1 MKENEK
7 KAFDFAADVTKQ
19 LITLSTAIITITIT
33 FSKDI
38 VSNFANNPAKNYLL
52 WAWILFIA
60 TVFFGIWTLMALT
73 GSLQPLKKNAKN
85 KKTETETVS
94 NTEQIVE
101 VDCSINTGNIRFP
114 SIIQILCFIVALSF
128 TIVFGFSSLQ
138 NSKAETNTKSLNNT
152 ELKIIRHTE
161 YKIKPDSTVDTLTV
175 KEKATH
181 NTRRC
186 PLAG

>member
-38 VSNFANNPAKNYLL
+38 INFADNSAKNYLL

-73 GSLQPLKKNAKN
+73 GTLQPLKKGTSNN
-85 KKTETETVS
+85 QPEPDTNSNSPTE
-94 NTEQIVE
+94 NINDIVN
-101 VDCSINTGNIRFP
+101 CSINTNNIRIP
-114 SIIQILCFIVALSF
+114 SMIQILCFIVALSF
-128 TIVFGFSSLQ
+128 TIVYGY
-138 NSKAETNTKSLNNT
+138 NSLNNT
-152 ELKIIRHTE
+152 KVVKTNKQAKDSELRIIRKTE
-161 YKIKPDSTVDTLTV
+161 YTVKSDSIIDTLTV
-175 KEKATH
+175 K
-181 NTRRC
+181 
-186 PLAG
+186 

>member
-38 VSNFANNPAKNYLL
+38 INFADNSAKNYLL

-73 GSLQPLKKNAKN
+73 GTLQPLKKGTSNNQPEPDAN
-85 KKTETETVS
+85 SNPPTE
-94 NTEQIVE
+94 NTIEIN
-101 VDCSINTGNIRFP
+101 CSINTNNIRIP
-114 SIIQILCFIVALSF
+114 SMIQILCFIVALSF
-128 TIVFGFSSLQ
+128 TIVYGY
-138 NSKAETNTKSLNNT
+138 NSLNKTKGVTNKQIKDS
-152 ELKIIRHTE
+152 ELRIIRKSE
-161 YKIKPDSTVDTLTV
+161 YTVRPDSIIDTLIV
-175 KEKATH
+175 K
-181 NTRRC
+181 
-186 PLAG
+186 